1 MGILMYPMKGPHR
14 HVYMQSIVIGA
25 QPPTYTCMVYMY
37 NINCKSVSY
46 TVLYI
51 AHIINII
58 FYGACAIM
66 CLSHNA

>member
-1 MGILMYPMKGPHR
+1 MGILMYPMRRGHMYA
-14 HVYMQSIVIGA
+14 HVYMQNIVIGA

-37 NINCKSVSY
+37 NINCRSVCY

-51 AHIINII
+51 AHIIK